1 VIYEPGELKLIAY
14 KGGKQWATEIMRTAG
29 KAAKLDISADRKIIA
44 ADGKE
49 LSFITIRVLDDKG
62 IIVPEANNH
71 IAFEISRAGEI
82 VATDNGDPADL
93 TCFHSKERNAFNGL
107 ALVIVQSKP
116 GMTGIIKITA
126 KSNNLLPSEI
136 TIRSQN

>member
-1 VIYEPGELKLIAY
+1 
-14 KGGKQWATEIMRTAG
+14 MRTAG

-93 TCFHSKERNAFNGL
+93 TSFHSKERNAFNGL
-107 ALVIVQSKP
+107 ALVIVRSKP

>member
-1 VIYEPGELKLIAY
+1 
-14 KGGKQWATEIMRTAG
+14 MRTAG

-44 ADGKE
+44 ADGKD

-62 IIVPEANNH
+62 II
-71 IAFEISRAGEI
+71 AFEISGAGEI

-107 ALVIVQSKP
+107 ALVIVRSKP